1 MHPFTLFLAIF
12 IGTPLLELYVLIE
25 VGSQIGA
32 SWTIL
37 LSIGTAALGGWLVRA
52 QGFAVLRRAQQQ
64 MQQQS
69 SPTLELIE
77 GAALLF
83 VGFSLLLPGFI
94 TDGIGFV
101 LLITPIRRR
110 LIIWEL
116 ARRGILQPGQSQ
128 QPWTSHASTTQAIEG
143 EYRREDQH

>member
-1 MHPFTLFLAIF
+1 MHPLTLFLALF

-52 QGFAVLRRAQQQ
+52 QGFAVLRRAQLQ
-64 MQQQS
+64 MQQHS
-69 SPTLELIE
+69 SPTLELLE

-94 TDGIGFV
+94 TDGLGFI
-101 LLITPIRRR
+101 LLVTPIRRH

-116 ARRGILQPGQSQ
+116 SRRGILQPGQVQ
-128 QPWTSHASTTQAIEG
+128 HPWSNHASTTQAIEG
-143 EYRREDQH
+143 EFRRDDPR